1 MSASEPRI
9 LLVDDTPLNLE
20 ALARALQSEGTQ
32 IFLATDGEEAWTQ
45 MDADPSF
52 DLVLL
57 DLMMPRLDGMGLLK
71 RMKEDGRFKR
81 VPVILQTADATP
93 ERIAEGIAAGAFYYL
108 TKPLNLQLLRGVARA
123 ALEAREDALKMEA
136 DLKAGSLATP
146 LLLRAEFRYR
156 TPDEAHALAA
166 LLAKAYPDPERV
178 SMGIW
183 ELLINAVEHGN
194 LEITYEEKTRLMQ
207 ERRMSAE
214 VAERLERPAF
224 KGRHA
229 TATLAREGAGL
240 VLAVEDEG
248 PGFDWLPYLE
258 LSPDRAFHTH
268 GRGIA
273 MAKALCFDEVRYEG
287 RGNRVVARADAVL
300 KDG

>member
-1 MSASEPRI
+1 MSGSAPRI

-20 ALARALQSEGTQ
+20 ALARALQVEGAEL
-32 IFLATDGEEAWTQ
+32 FMATDGEEAWSQ

-57 DLMMPRLDGMGLLK
+57 DQMMPRLDGLGLLR

-81 VPVILQTADATP
+81 VPVILQTADGAP

-108 TKPLNLQLLRGVARA
+108 TKPLNLHILRGVVRA
-123 ALEAREDALKMEA
+123 ALETREDALRMEA

-146 LLLRAEFRYR
+146 LLLRAEFSYR
-156 TPDEAHALAA
+156 TQEDAHALAA
-166 LLAKAYPDPERV
+166 LLAKAFPDPERV
-178 SMGIW
+178 SMGVW

-194 LEITYEEKTRLMQ
+194 LEITYEEKTKLMQ
-207 ERRMSAE
+207 ERRLAEE
-214 VAERLERPAF
+214 VAERLRRPAF
-224 KGRHA
+224 QKRRALAVLERSAGA
-229 TATLAREGAGL
+229 LTLT
-240 VLAVEDEG
+240 VEDEG
-248 PGFDWLPYLE
+248 PGFDWTPYLE

-287 RGNRVVARADAVL
+287 RGNRVVAKVAL
-300 KDG
+300 

>member
-1 MSASEPRI
+1 MSESAPRI
-9 LLVDDTPLNLE
+9 LLVDDTPMNLE
-20 ALARALQSEGTQ
+20 ALARAMQAEQAEVFMAG
-32 IFLATDGEEAWTQ
+32 DGEEAWSQ

-57 DLMMPRLDGMGLLK
+57 DLMMPRLDGLGLLR
-71 RMKEDGRFKR
+71 RMKQDGRFKR
-81 VPVILQTADATP
+81 VPVVLQTADATP

-108 TKPLNLQLLRGVARA
+108 TKPLNLQILRGVVRA
-123 ALEAREDALKMEA
+123 ALETRQDALQMEV
-136 DLKAGSLATP
+136 DLAAGSLATP
-146 LLLRAEFRYR
+146 LLQRAEFRYR
-156 TPDEAHALAA
+156 TQDDAHALAA

-194 LEITYEEKTRLMQ
+194 LEITYEEKTRFMQ

-214 VAERLERPAF
+214 VAERLGRPAYRDR
-224 KGRHA
+224 KA
-229 TATLAREGAGL
+229 SATLLREDGCL
-240 VLAVEDEG
+240 RLTVEDEG
-248 PGFDWLPYLE
+248 PGFDWTPYLE
-258 LSPDRAFHTH
+258 LSADRAFHTH

-287 RGNRVVARADAVL
+287 RGNRVVARVDI
-300 KDG
+300 

>member
-1 MSASEPRI
+1 MGESVPRI
-9 LLVDDTPLNLE
+9 LLVDDTPMNLE
-20 ALARALQSEGTQ
+20 ALARALQIERAEV
-32 IFLATDGEEAWTQ
+32 FAAVDGEEAWAQ
-45 MDADPSF
+45 MDADPAF

-57 DLMMPRLDGMGLLK
+57 DQMMPRLDGMGLLR

-93 ERIAEGIAAGAFYYL
+93 ERIAEGIAGGAFYYL
-108 TKPLNLQLLRGVARA
+108 TKPLNLQILRGVVRA
-123 ALEAREDALKMEA
+123 ALESRQDALQMEA

-146 LLLRAEFRYR
+146 LLSRAEFRYR
-156 TPDEAHALAA
+156 TQDDAHALAA

-183 ELLINAVEHGN
+183 ELLVNAVEHGN
-194 LEITYEEKTRLMQ
+194 LEITYEEKTRFMQ
-207 ERRMSAE
+207 ERRMPAE

-224 KGRHA
+224 KARRA
-229 TATLAREGAGL
+229 TAVLERNGDGL
-240 VLAVEDEG
+240 LLAVEDEG
-248 PGFDWLPYLE
+248 PGFDWAPYLE

-287 RGNRVVARADAVL
+287 RGNRVVAKVRI
-300 KDG
+300 